1 MNGYIKLNRSIKKHW
16 IFQDANY
23 LKYWIDMLMEA
34 NWKENKTLWRGEL
47 ITVKRGCFPMS
58 FRSFAERWSTSPG
71 KVQRYITLLKND
83 KMVDTDTSNG
93 FTLVKI
99 NNYDRFQGGN
109 DTVVDTVTDTVVDT
123 VTDTVTDTTLRK
135 KRNKEIKE
143 INMRDKPRT
152 LLQIFGDEFLNQMGI
167 EYHASFAKDGKL
179 LKELEKHFGRDAV
192 IHGIKYFF
200 EKYIH
205 QNKFASN
212 NVTVGGM
219 KYVWNSMI
227 AKIKLN
233 EKPLAVFERFINE

>member
-16 IFQDANY
+16 IFQDSNY

-34 NWKENKTLWRGEL
+34 NWKENKTLYRGEL

-109 DTVVDTVTDTVVDT
+109 DTVVDTVTDT
-123 VTDTVTDTTLRK
+123 TLIK
-135 KRNKEIKE
+135 KEIKKE
-143 INMRDKPRT
+143 RNMRDKPRT

-192 IHGIKYFF
+192 IHGIKYYF

-205 QNKFASN
+205 QSNFASK

-219 KYVWNSMI
+219 KFVWNSMI

-233 EKPLAVFERFINE
+233 EKPLNEIREFIDG